1 MWCTCHSSAAAADF
15 IAAVLDIKL
24 STITHILQGWKLRT
38 LMAVRSFAL
47 VQPASRSG
55 PGLSA
60 AQQSTLRLLL
70 LQDTK
75 RCTSCKDFKPRDQ
88 FNKDKTRGDGL
99 ACTCRPCANR
109 NTKNW
114 HHKHRQQ
121 VGAPLPPT
129 TAGRCVLTTVAAML
143 QASVIAQAKLPAKVQ
158 DVMPWSLCTTHSLPV
173 Q

>member
-1 MWCTCHSSAAAADF
+1 M
-15 IAAVLDIKL
+15 
-24 STITHILQGWKLRT
+24 
-38 LMAVRSFAL
+38 LMAAWSFAF
-47 VQPASRSG
+47 VQPASRSC

-60 AQQSTLRLLL
+60 AQQSSLKRLLP
-70 LQDTK
+70 QDTK

-129 TAGRCVLTTVAAML
+129 AARLSVSTTVAAML
-143 QASVIAQAKLPAKVQ
+143 QASVAAQASFAGKCRVSHHALVTVRSP
-158 DVMPWSLCTTHSLPV
+158 PLPV